1 LEDGYNKVCTVLLFL
16 LLLIFESIQ
25 TSFFL
30 PSFLPCT
37 VGNKREEGRTESGRG
52 RDEERREWRRGEEE
66 EVGICVTVVLPPTT
80 LEP

>member
-30 PSFLPCT
+30 PSFLPSFCT

-52 RDEERREWRRGEEE
+52 RDEERKGVVEEGKRRRSGF
-66 EVGICVTVVLPPTT
+66 V
-80 LEP
+80 